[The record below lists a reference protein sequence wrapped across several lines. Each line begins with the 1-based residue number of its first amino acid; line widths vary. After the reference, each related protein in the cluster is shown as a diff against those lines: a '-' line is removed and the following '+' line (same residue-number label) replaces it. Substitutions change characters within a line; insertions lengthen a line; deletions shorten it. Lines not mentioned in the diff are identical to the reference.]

1 MPSPPFAVGVGDV
14 LLELFLVAIT
24 VTGVA
29 LLPRMWRNDAGF
41 HSDQP
46 HPVWPWGKR
55 TWRAMTRCVPL
66 CFPIFAIGA
75 VWYPID
81 LSIDQDGTAHEI
93 GTYVFGIPIVANLVA
108 LVTVFLFNR
117 PKFLVA
123 PHHRHQKGL
132 VLELFGRRSAP
143 TPAPRRP
150 PAWHS
155 EPGGEDSLVGHN
167 RG

>member
-1 MPSPPFAVGVGDV
+1 MPWTPFAVSVGDV
-14 LLELFLVAIT
+14 LLELFMVAMTVVGVLV
-24 VTGVA
+24 V
-29 LLPRMWRNDAGF
+29 PRIWRNAGGF

-46 HPVWPWGKR
+46 HPAWPWGKR
-55 TWRAMTRCVPL
+55 IWRAWIRCVPL
-66 CFPIFAIGA
+66 CFPFFPIGA

-81 LSIDQDGTAHEI
+81 LSIDQEGTAHEI
-93 GTYVFGIPIVANLVA
+93 GTYVFGIPIVANIVA

-123 PHHRHQKGL
+123 PHHRHQKSL
-132 VLELFGRRSAP
+132 VLELLGRRSAP

-155 EPGGEDSLVGHN
+155 DPAGEDSAMGHN